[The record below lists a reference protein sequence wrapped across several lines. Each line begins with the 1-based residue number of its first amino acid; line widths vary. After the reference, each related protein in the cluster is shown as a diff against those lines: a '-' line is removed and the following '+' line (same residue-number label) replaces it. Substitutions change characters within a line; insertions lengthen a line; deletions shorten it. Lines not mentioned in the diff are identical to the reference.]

1 MSPDAL
7 EFHDGRIS
15 AVAMPAPGIV
25 TISFSYLCAYFRTET
40 PGVFDVKRAQA
51 KIVVTGATRLETEL
65 AVNVALEVSDGTITI
80 DGATITPRR
89 AERFTGACRLS
100 LELAGPFIGKLIVEG
115 SGLEIRVHAIGQ
127 TFEQF
132 HGAID

>member
-40 PGVFDVKRAQA
+40 PDVFDVKRAQA
-51 KIVVTGATRLETEL
+51 EIVVTGATRLL
-65 AVNVALEVSDGTITI
+65 AVNVALQVSHGTITI
-80 DGATITPRR
+80 DGAPITPRR

-115 SGLEIRVHAIGQ
+115 SGLELRLHAIGE

-132 HGAID
+132 HGVID